1 MTEAIAFIIAAGLSF
16 AGHEIGEWYATRGR
30 TRDVRLII
38 KGFHIHHSFFGL
50 LALVGGFLVFTNVV
64 MFIFIGYGVG
74 NIWQHKKTHDRVNE
88 KGLVFIT
95 RHSENEKTF

>member
-1 MTEAIAFIIAAGLSF
+1 
-16 AGHEIGEWYATRGR
+16 
-30 TRDVRLII
+30 
-38 KGFHIHHSFFGL
+38 
-50 LALVGGFLVFTNVV
+50 VGGFLVFTNVV